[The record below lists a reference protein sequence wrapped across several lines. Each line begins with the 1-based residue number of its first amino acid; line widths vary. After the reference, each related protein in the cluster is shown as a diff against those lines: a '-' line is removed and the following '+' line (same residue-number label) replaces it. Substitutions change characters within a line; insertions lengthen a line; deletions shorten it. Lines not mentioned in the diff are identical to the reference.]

1 MSNTNTFTETIL
13 EEAARIV
20 GGDRQA
26 SYGTPFANHSATAG
40 MVTEYLQAKYPELPG
55 SWAMDAADVCWFN
68 ILQKCAR
75 DAFHAKRDN
84 LVDVAGYARNI
95 ELCRE
100 AAAALSAPSVA
111 DAAS

>member
-1 MSNTNTFTETIL
+1 MTPTAAAPGPGEGLEPHLETIL

-26 SYGTPFANHSATAG
+26 SYGTPLANHTVTAALFSA
-40 MVTEYLQAKYPELPG
+40 YLDAKYGEKGTL
-55 SWAMDAADVCWFN
+55 DADDVCWFN

-75 DAFHAKRDN
+75 DAFKPKRDN

-95 ELCRE
+95 ELCR
-100 AAAALSAPSVA
+100 AAREVEK
-111 DAAS
+111 